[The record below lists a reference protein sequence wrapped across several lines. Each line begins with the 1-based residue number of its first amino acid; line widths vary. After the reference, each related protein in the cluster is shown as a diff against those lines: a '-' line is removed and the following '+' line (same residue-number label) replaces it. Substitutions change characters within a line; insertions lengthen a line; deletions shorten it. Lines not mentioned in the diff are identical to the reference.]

1 MKSPNKKT
9 SFKRHIFD
17 NGDIK
22 RNCLQIIVNYDNATV
37 ISKNNK
43 LTVSFGVNVRR
54 NDLTISNTVILSQR
68 FVGRTDKWTIREKN
82 SENIKCLSNSGVLN
96 SHDVKILTILFDTG
110 TYQNKVF
117 ELSLSL

>member
-1 MKSPNKKT
+1 MKSPKKT
-9 SFKRHIFD
+9 KRCKRHTPD
-17 NGDIK
+17 DGDIT
-22 RNCLQIIVNYDNATV
+22 RSCLQNIVNYDNATV

-43 LTVSFGVNVRR
+43 LTVSFDVNVIRK
-54 NDLTISNTVILSQR
+54 DLTISNTVILSQR
-68 FVGRTDKWTIREKN
+68 FVRRTDKWTIREKN

-110 TYQNKVF
+110 TYQNKVL